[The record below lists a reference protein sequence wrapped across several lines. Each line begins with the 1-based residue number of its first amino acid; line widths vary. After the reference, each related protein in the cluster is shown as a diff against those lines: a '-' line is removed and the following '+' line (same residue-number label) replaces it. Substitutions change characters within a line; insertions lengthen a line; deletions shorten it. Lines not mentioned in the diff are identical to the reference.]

1 MVKNLP
7 ASAEEAGLTPGS
19 GRSPGEGN
27 GNPLHYSR
35 LGNPT
40 DRRNWWAT
48 VHGVTKEL
56 NTIQQLNNKNHLN
69 FQWLIF
75 RNFFLDIPN
84 LKPEF
89 KKQHFMSEHHRRWCF
104 HMLWFSL
111 PYPFTALWPSMLKI
125 RYSLHFK
132 RSFCSL
138 QNLADPMG
146 WSCRGKMSLVRVSW
160 SYLGAENG
168 TNQWK
173 WTNLLS
179 QLNISSFAEK
189 HWYIKSDQR

>member
-27 GNPLHYSR
+27 GNPLHYSY

-40 DRRNWWAT
+40 DRRTWWAT

-56 NTIQQLNNKNHLN
+56 NTTQQLNNKNHLN
-69 FQWLIF
+69 FQRLIF
-75 RNFFLDIPN
+75 RNLFLDIPN

-89 KKQHFMSEHHRRWCF
+89 KKQHFMSEHHRRWK

-111 PYPFTALWPSMLKI
+111 PHPFTPLWPSILKN

-132 RSFCSL
+132 HSFCSL

-173 WTNLLS
+173 LTNLLS

-189 HWYIKSDQR
+189 HWCIKSDKR